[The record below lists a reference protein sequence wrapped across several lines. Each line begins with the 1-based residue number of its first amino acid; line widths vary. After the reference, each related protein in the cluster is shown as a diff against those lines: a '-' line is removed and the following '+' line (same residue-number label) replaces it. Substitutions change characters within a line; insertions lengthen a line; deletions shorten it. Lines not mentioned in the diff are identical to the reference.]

1 MSEYRPATCSPV
13 FIGSLV
19 GLTVGLSLYIF
30 AFLGTFG
37 DPFAT
42 PIAEV
47 LFPFALSVSRTLQD
61 SSFGALLFALVQYP
75 IYGVILGFAWSRNRV
90 GKSRVIAYALALLL
104 VHDSWPGEASR
115 HQVGTEVLSNAT
127 GLRAANVPMPRCQ
140 AGHRRRSLPK
150 KISKSCQN

>member
-61 SSFGALLFALVQYP
+61 SSFAALLFALVQYP
-75 IYGVILGFAWSRNRV
+75 IYGVILGFAWSKNRV
-90 GKSRVIAYALALLL
+90 GKSRLIAYALALLV
-104 VHDSWPGEASR
+104 VHGMAVGLAK
-115 HQVGTEVLSNAT
+115 HQGNAKW
-127 GLRAANVPMPRCQ
+127 G
-140 AGHRRRSLPK
+140 RRS
-150 KISKSCQN
+150 SQTQQD